1 MTCSSKSFITK
12 QLVFLVT
19 LICASSIA
27 NVVYAAEKYALL
39 VGVSNYSS
47 LPESRQLLGAKNDVL
62 LMQKVL
68 SHVGFSPTRISLLA
82 DKVDGASAP
91 TRETILA
98 ALNQLRDKST
108 RGDFVYLHF
117 SGHGSQ
123 QPISAQFARTQET
136 DGLDEIFLPADIGR
150 WDGKTAT
157 VKNAI
162 TDNEFNAAILAIRK
176 KGAFVWAV
184 FDTCHAGTLNR
195 GANDLSERSREVL
208 PAELGIPSH
217 LLKNLVTSRR
227 GVATAAQK
235 QKRQIESTSPETD
248 LGGFAGFY
256 AAQSDQLTT
265 ETKFKIDN
273 SLIPHGTFSFALAQI
288 LSAKPHLTYRE
299 LGQQILN
306 QYAGQNRFFP
316 TPLFESA
323 QLDTQVFDE
332 SKTQAQGQWPI
343 HRSVDGSLS
352 IPRGILHQIN
362 QNSLFS
368 LVENTGA
375 NVARSKLQFAVKSI
389 SALNTELKPL
399 DPKTQQVV
407 ENPSIPAGSYARLIH
422 PGIQKQVKIAFNK
435 QTTPPSILKAINKIN
450 LSTTAGSEISWVE
463 KSGNNTGDFEIL
475 SNSQSMCLL
484 VTGLPQTCRA
494 KLAWFP
500 ISSSTQAN
508 IHALTTRAK
517 HLRKVSNLLNIAEQF
532 PAKASLEKFDI
543 QVFAT
548 RKNSKQKFPL
558 DQSRWSEVNAGD
570 RLTIEMTNNTTRSID
585 ASLLFIDSVQN
596 IQTVFPYQQ
605 GEINRIE
612 PQGKHEIDLD
622 ITSETLGVE
631 KLVAILAE
639 AQPHSM
645 MQDFS
650 FLAASTPNSIR
661 RGKEGAT
668 TVHELT
674 SLFDDELFTNQV
686 QAQDHA
692 KRSGEVNST
701 SGKINGNN
709 AIRLFSWVVK

>member
-1 MTCSSKSFITK
+1 MIRPSTSTIVQCV
-12 QLVFLVT
+12 LNVVT
-19 LICASSIA
+19 LICSISVA
-27 NVVYAAEKYALL
+27 VSVQAAEKYALL
-39 VGVSNYSS
+39 VGVSNYPS
-47 LPESRQLLGAKNDVL
+47 LPENRQLQGAKNDVL

-68 SHVGFSPTRISLLA
+68 SNIGFSPTRISLLA

-91 TRETILA
+91 TREGILA
-98 ALNQLRDKST
+98 ALNQLRDKSE

-123 QPISAQFARTQET
+123 QPITDQIARAKET
-136 DGLDEIFLPADIGR
+136 DGLDEIFLPADIGH
-150 WDGKTAT
+150 WNGKKAT

-162 TDNEFNAAILAIRK
+162 IDNEFNAAILAIRK

-195 GANDLSERSREVL
+195 GASDINERSREVL
-208 PAELGIPSH
+208 PSELGIPSH
-217 LLKNLVTSRR
+217 LLKKFVTLRR
-227 GVATAAQK
+227 GVSTTTQK
-235 QKRQIESTSPETD
+235 QMSVMTSHTIEANI
-248 LGGFAGFY
+248 GGFVGFY
-256 AAQSDQLTT
+256 AAQSDQITT
-265 ETKFKIDN
+265 ETKFKVDN
-273 SLIPHGTFSFALAQI
+273 NFMPHGTFSFALAQI

-306 QYAGQNRFFP
+306 HYAGHNRFFP

-323 QLDTQVFDE
+323 KLDGQVFDE
-332 SKTQAQGQWPI
+332 SKTQIQGQWPI
-343 HRSVDGSLS
+343 HRNADGGLS

-362 QNSLFS
+362 QNSLFA
-368 LVENTGA
+368 LVENTDA
-375 NVARSKLQFAVKSI
+375 TASASKLKFAVKSI

-399 DPKTQQVV
+399 DSRTNQTV
-407 ENPSIPAGSYARLIH
+407 ENPSIPTGSYARLIR
-422 PGIQKQVKIAFNK
+422 PGIQNKINIAFDK
-435 QTTPPSILKAINKIN
+435 ETTPPSILKALNKIN
-450 LSTTAGSEISWVE
+450 SSSMAGTEIGWIE
-463 KSGNNTGDFEIL
+463 KSSTSEGDFELL
-475 SNSQSMCLL
+475 SKGQSMCLL
-484 VTGLPQTCRA
+484 VHGLPQTCRA

-500 ISSSTQAN
+500 ISPSMQTN
-508 IHALTTRAK
+508 IQALTARAK
-517 HLRKVSNLLNIAEQF
+517 YLRKVNNLLNFAEQF

-543 QVFAT
+543 QLFAT

-570 RLTIEMTNNTTRSID
+570 KVTIEMSNNTARSID
-585 ASLLFIDSVQN
+585 ASLLFIDSAQN

-650 FLAASTPNSIR
+650 FLAESTSNSRR
-661 RGKEGAT
+661 RGEGD
-668 TVHELT
+668 VIVDQEL
-674 SLFDDELFTNQV
+674 SALFDNEVFGKQTKQRDQT
-686 QAQDHA
+686 
-692 KRSGEVNST
+692 KRSGEVNLGT
-701 SGKINGNN
+701 QKINGGN
-709 AIRLFSWVVK
+709 AIRLYNWIVK